1 MYCVKCGV
9 RLDDSLDR
17 CPLCGTPVWRPDAQ
31 TPDSPASY
39 SRLYPVR
46 NHAARIAD
54 AAVLTVLLAIA
65 ALISLIYCLRNYGA
79 AAWSGYVMLG
89 IATAYVIFVLP
100 LWLRH
105 PNPVVLIPIAHAAI
119 GGYLLYIS
127 CRTGAYRFAGL
138 SFEGL
143 APCCAHNFCAFG
155 TEIPQ
160 RCMGSTTL
168 YKLEEQNQRF

>member
-31 TPDSPASY
+31 ASDSPASY

-127 CRTGAYRFAGL
+127 CRTGGGWFL
-138 SFEGL
+138 SF
-143 APCCAHNFCAFG
+143 AFPLVCLSALLLTG
-155 TEIPQ
+155 CTALF
-160 RCMGSTTL
+160 R
-168 YKLEEQNQRF
+168 